1 MRAVMRSLSACRTR
15 RVARLKRRTGLVAPE
30 RLPLGVAQLRPL
42 LRAERLLAD
51 ATARAARRGR
61 LLVRRGDSLGS
72 VGALSEAVEH
82 AGALGF
88 TDVIVRWQRDT
99 AAERRR
105 EAVLELI
112 SYA

>member
-1 MRAVMRSLSACRTR
+1 V
-15 RVARLKRRTGLVAPE
+15 
-30 RLPLGVAQLRPL
+30 
-42 LRAERLLAD
+42 D
-51 ATARAARRGR
+51 AF
-61 LLVRRGDSLGS
+61 
-72 VGALSEAVEH
+72 SEAVEH

-88 TDVIVRWQRDT
+88 TDVIVRWPRDT